1 MRERIHEFPDLAAA
15 LVEYELAHRK
25 GSIEAIGPDIHV
37 SGVGQG
43 GRGGIVPTPPAFEQ
57 SFWSAALKS
66 VGLLPFKTI
75 VLSFKS
81 RLAFYRVFFGSGSS
95 SCGVSGEEG
104 TEREGFIIIKTFPHC
119 VYHLSG
125 GNMFFI
131 PPATCLL

>member
-1 MRERIHEFPDLAAA
+1 MNFPDLAAQHSSSTS
-15 LVEYELAHRK
+15 LRT
-25 GSIEAIGPDIHV
+25 
-37 SGVGQG
+37 
-43 GRGGIVPTPPAFEQ
+43 GRGLLRLLGRTFMLVALDKGGSCPPQPHLSSHFGRPG
-57 SFWSAALKS
+57 LKS
-66 VGLLPFKTI
+66 DGLLPFKTI

-104 TEREGFIIIKTFPHC
+104 TERGGFIIIKTFPHC

>member
-1 MRERIHEFPDLAAA
+1 M
-15 LVEYELAHRK
+15 
-25 GSIEAIGPDIHV
+25 
-37 SGVGQG
+37 
-43 GRGGIVPTPPAFEQ
+43 PTPTPLGP
-57 SFWSAALKS
+57 SFWSTDFKFN
-66 VGLLPFKTI
+66 GLLPFKTI